1 MPHGE
6 DTATE
11 EIKKRKLRMNVN
23 VYFWM
28 VIAMLLVFI
37 PGLDLFEKIMT

>member
-1 MPHGE
+1 
-6 DTATE
+6 
-11 EIKKRKLRMNVN
+11 MNVN

-28 VIAMLLVFI
+28 VIAILLVFI